1 MAFAYLLDPNQQH
14 IDRGGSPNVH
24 GYFKVFLA
32 GTDDIATTYK
42 DFSGTLNPENI
53 PIDLN
58 GRCVIIADSARQYR
72 VEMYWPNGDLVYT
85 QEPVWTLSG
94 GGGGT
99 SIVEVTSTDG
109 SITIDKS
116 TVGSRTTFDLGVND
130 EDDPEKLDWIRCAG
144 STLVDGI
151 YVPQKSA
158 GSMSVG
164 EKGVLLEADMLYHAV
179 VSITASKN
187 AQRMA
192 YYDKISVGLALFDG
206 EATTPVT
213 TASRIVDYSCGLSQ
227 EFEVCTDIKVG
238 PVPAQLVITVSGQ
251 DVQGGGFA
259 ISRLDVHRVSSH
271 VTAGGGSF
279 TQVQSDWAQT
289 NSSAVD
295 FIKNKPSIPAAQVN
309 SDWNAS
315 SGVAQILNKPSLATV
330 ATSGSYSDL
339 SNKPSIPTA
348 TSDLTNDSGYITAS
362 DIPAQAQAD
371 WSETNTSDP
380 SYIQNKPSL
389 ATVATSG
396 SYNDLSNT
404 PSIPVLPAMTNLV
417 AGTNVTLTETANGLE
432 ISASSGTFTQVQSD
446 WTQSDNTQVDF
457 IKNKPSLAS
466 VATSGDYADLSN
478 KPSIPAPQVQSD
490 WDEADNT
497 KADYIKNKPS
507 LATVAT
513 SGSYTDLSNTPSI
526 PTVNDGTLTI
536 KRNGSAVGTFTA
548 NQSSNVDIDIETIK
562 FNGDADSHEWD
573 ATDDSRGYVDLQMS
587 LPYTGYEWVIKFL
600 IEIGGFRATNN
611 QGVLTPSS
619 YIDRAEIWCGSASN
633 PAVRKFGVISNAS
646 TGTNGLGMDDGGYW
660 LMSHLYGDM
669 MTEVDRVTVRL
680 YKPSGATLAGIT
692 TGAKINVVSLK

>member
-14 IDRGGSPNVH
+14 VNRGGAPNVH

-32 GTDDIATTYK
+32 GTDDAAETYK
-42 DFSGTLNPENI
+42 DFGGTHNTENI
-53 PIDLN
+53 EIDLN

-72 VEMYWPNGDLVYT
+72 VEMYLPNGDLVYT

-109 SITIDKS
+109 SITVDKS

-144 STLVDGI
+144 STPVDGI

-213 TASRIVDYSCGLSQ
+213 AASRIVDYSCGLSQ
-227 EFEVCTDIKVG
+227 EFDVCTDIKVG

-271 VTAGGGSF
+271 VAEGGGSF

-295 FIKNKPSIPAAQVN
+295 FIKNKPSLATVATTGNYSDLSNTPSIPTATSDLTNDSGFITASDIPAQQQADWNEVDSTKPDYIKNKPAIPAAQVN

-330 ATSGSYSDL
+330 ATSGSY
-339 SNKPSIPTA
+339 
-348 TSDLTNDSGYITAS
+348 
-362 DIPAQAQAD
+362 
-371 WSETNTSDP
+371 
-380 SYIQNKPSL
+380 
-389 ATVATSG
+389 
-396 SYNDLSNT
+396 NDLSNT
-404 PSIPVLPAMTNLV
+404 PSIPVLPTMTSLV

-432 ISASSGTFTQVQSD
+432 ISASSGTFTQQQSD
-446 WTQSDNTQVDF
+446 WSQSDNTQVDF
-457 IKNKPSLAS
+457 
-466 VATSGDYADLSN
+466 
-478 KPSIPAPQVQSD
+478 
-490 WDEADNT
+490 
-497 KADYIKNKPS
+497 IKNKPS

-548 NQSSNVDIDIETIK
+548 NQSSSVDIDIETIK

-587 LPYTGYEWVIKFL
+587 LPYTGYEWVLKFL
-600 IEIGGFRATNN
+600 VEIGGFRVTDG
-611 QGVLTPSS
+611 QGAITSSS
-619 YIDRAEIWCGSASN
+619 YIDHAEIWCGSASN
-633 PAVRKFGVISNAS
+633 PAVRKFGVISNTS
-646 TGTNGLGMDDGGYW
+646 TGTSGLGMDDGGYW

-680 YKPSGATLAGIT
+680 YKPSGATLTGIT
-692 TGAKINVVSLK
+692 TGAKINIVSLR